1 MNVGIPHSR
10 TVIGVVLDQHV
21 EDAAILHSARSRLT
35 GAPHVR
41 LRHLLR
47 FDERLA
53 AHLDGLAVAGEQAW
67 PACEAAL
74 EAVPAGAV
82 FTAVVR
88 ALSDRRA
95 DRLSR
100 LLALHAALPGVAR
113 ELWSAFGWLEAEAL
127 SGVVAGLLDSPDAPA
142 RVTGIVA
149 CAMHRVDPGLIAR
162 RYLEDSDPVVRARA
176 WRTAGELGKRE
187 LVSTAAAAGDEDPA
201 CRFWAAWSAVLLG
214 DKQRGLEA
222 TAELA
227 SVPGPFRSRALQLA
241 LQAMTAA
248 AAHELLQPMASD
260 PASIRWLIRGSGLAG
275 DPGYDR
281 WLIDFMANDRLA
293 RLAGEAFSLMTGVDL
308 ASLDLERKPPENIE
322 SGPND
327 DPDDS
332 NIDMDDDDGLP
343 WPDPARVQAWW
354 AANSAHF
361 QPGVR
366 YFMGEPLNAA
376 NCLRVLRTGY
386 QRQRMAAAL
395 YLSLLNPGTPL
406 FEWRAPAWRQQRLL
420 TS

>member
-1 MNVGIPHSR
+1 M
-10 TVIGVVLDQHV
+10 
-21 EDAAILHSARSRLT
+21 LHSARTRLT
-35 GAPHVR
+35 GAPHIR

-67 PACEAAL
+67 PVCEAAL
-74 EAVPAGAV
+74 QEASAGAV

-88 ALSDRRA
+88 ALSDRRT

-100 LLALHAALPGVAR
+100 LLALQSALPGAAR
-113 ELWSAFGWLEAEAL
+113 ELCSAFGWLEAETL
-127 SGVVAGLLDSPDAPA
+127 RGVVAEVLDSPDAPT
-142 RVTGIVA
+142 RVTGIAA

-162 RYLEDSDPVVRARA
+162 RYLEDPDPAVRARA
-176 WRTAGELGKRE
+176 WRAAGELGKRE

-201 CRFWAAWSAVLLG
+201 CRSWAAWSAVLLG
-214 DKQRGLEA
+214 DKQHGLEVI
-222 TAELA
+222 AELA
-227 SVPGPFRSRALQLA
+227 SVPGPFRPRALQLA
-241 LQAMTAA
+241 VQAMGIA
-248 AAHELLQPMASD
+248 AAHEWLQVMASD

-275 DPGYDR
+275 DPGYVR
-281 WLIDFMANDRLA
+281 WLIDFMADDRLA
-293 RLAGEAFSLMTGVDL
+293 RLAGEAFSSITGADL

-327 DPDDS
+327 DPNDS

-354 AANSAHF
+354 AANSSRF
-361 QPGVR
+361 QSGVR
-366 YFMGEPLNAA
+366 HFMGEPLNAA

-386 QRQRMAAAL
+386 QRQRIAAAL

-406 FEWRAPAWRQQRLL
+406 FEWRAPARRQQRLL
-420 TS
+420 AS